1 MFPPLLCSYLFCVR
15 VDLRGHRGAR
25 WIPERPGG
33 AGLDGAGGGGT
44 DLIKIIKQRRRLTLE
59 LSAMWYMVVG
69 VKPVLYSRS
78 QVGVGSK

>member
-1 MFPPLLCSYLFCVR
+1 MSAGAVSYSALQRLNEYLLT
-15 VDLRGHRGAR
+15 
-25 WIPERPGG
+25 
-33 AGLDGAGGGGT
+33 GLT

>member
-1 MFPPLLCSYLFCVR
+1 MSYSALQRLNEYLLT
-15 VDLRGHRGAR
+15 
-25 WIPERPGG
+25 
-33 AGLDGAGGGGT
+33 GLT

-78 QVGVGSK
+78 QVGVSSK

>member
-1 MFPPLLCSYLFCVR
+1 MSAGAVSYSALQRLNEDLLT
-15 VDLRGHRGAR
+15 
-25 WIPERPGG
+25 
-33 AGLDGAGGGGT
+33 GLT

-78 QVGVGSK
+78 QVGVSSK

>member
-1 MFPPLLCSYLFCVR
+1 MSAGAVSYSALQRLNEYLLT
-15 VDLRGHRGAR
+15 
-25 WIPERPGG
+25 
-33 AGLDGAGGGGT
+33 GLT

-78 QVGVGSK
+78 QVGVSSK